1 MPPKGIKEKEE
12 YFNSPSSV
20 LHQRH
25 GDSTVDRVLE
35 DDSINNQI
43 FLVIIDNPNLSVSP
57 GHRLIL
63 KESLLPVGQG
73 SPLLPLVF

>member
-57 GHRLIL
+57 SHRLIL